1 VLLGVA
7 TAVAWES
14 RQRRQTV
21 RMARAVPSDILL
33 PDGYMA
39 QGITCNL
46 SNGGV
51 QASIHGPIHA
61 GVGDP
66 VRFVFPL
73 LDGTATLPATVV
85 AIEEEM
91 LRAKFDSLNLHETEA
106 LTMILYARADTWLG
120 PRKAR
125 ERDHPMRSLGH
136 ILRLSLYGLAQ
147 TAGSLRGNSWR
158 SKKRIAAKGGLATSV
173 VPILLLAVLAGAMLL
188 GAATVPNLLAAFLE
202 NSQSSVIW
210 QTVSV
215 LRGTRFASLRIG
227 SGSTMA
233 GKIPSLARQ
242 TIVLSEF
249 PVLILLVVTIFCFAM
264 AALMW
269 AMVRRRARARLQGI
283 D

>member
-1 VLLGVA
+1 
-7 TAVAWES
+7 
-14 RQRRQTV
+14 
-21 RMARAVPSDILL
+21 
-33 PDGYMA
+33 
-39 QGITCNL
+39 
-46 SNGGV
+46 
-51 QASIHGPIHA
+51 
-61 GVGDP
+61 

-73 LDGTATLPATVV
+73 LDGTATLPATMV